1 MWPNPQFPA
10 YLGTFTKEIHF
21 LCSEEYETEKVC
33 NLYVL
38 LHSDRKTVVCTPPL
52 FFFAGGGR
60 LNLQPNFRKGG
71 AQLLEGG
78 EIFQG
83 RCTFHQKKF
92 KIWNF

>member
-38 LHSDRKTVVCTPPL
+38 LHSDRKTVVCTPPPPS
-52 FFFAGGGR
+52 FF
-60 LNLQPNFRKGG
+60 
-71 AQLLEGG
+71 LLEGEG
-78 EIFQG
+78 WTSNQIFEKG
-83 RCTFHQKKF
+83 GL
-92 KIWNF
+92 NF

>member
-38 LHSDRKTVVCTPPL
+38 LHSDRKTVVCTPPS
-52 FFFAGGGR
+52 FFFLEGEGWNTNQ
-60 LNLQPNFRKGG
+60 NLEKGG
-71 AQLLEGG
+71 L
-78 EIFQG
+78 
-83 RCTFHQKKF
+83 
-92 KIWNF
+92 NF